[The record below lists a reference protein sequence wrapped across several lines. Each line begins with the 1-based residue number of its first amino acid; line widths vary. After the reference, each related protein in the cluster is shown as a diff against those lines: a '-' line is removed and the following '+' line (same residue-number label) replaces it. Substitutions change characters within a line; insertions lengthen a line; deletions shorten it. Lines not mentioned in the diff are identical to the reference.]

1 MPFILSTDLRC
12 DLTPTQ
18 LTASGIRYL
27 SGVCIANGKIVAEP
41 ETTDLF
47 DEVCARIR
55 GGEKIERYALS
66 TTDYEK
72 YFDTLLEK
80 NRGDVLH
87 IACTE
92 EDYAKALKASANEA
106 IKFPRRAV
114 FVVKSL
120 LLSAGARLILKEA
133 DKMRESGITAMEA
146 FVELTDL
153 ASKVKTLFIAKNT
166 NKMVESGLISFGTL
180 PTEVNSIYEISS
192 ADASVNHPFGKANLI
207 GRRTGDKTA
216 VKKVLSIIEESKAI
230 GKIFV
235 SGNADSLSTLMYDAL
250 LSSGFTV
257 DYERAGLSTL
267 FTFGADGIV
276 VAFLTE

>member
-1 MPFILSTDLRC
+1 MPFILSTDLKC
-12 DLTPTQ
+12 DLTPSQ

-47 DEVCARIR
+47 DEVCARVR

-66 TTDYEK
+66 ANDYEK

-120 LLSAGARLILKEA
+120 LLSAGARLILNEA
-133 DKMRESGITAMEA
+133 ERLRENEVTAMEA
-146 FVELTDL
+146 FVALSDL
-153 ASKVKTLFIAKNT
+153 ALKVKTLVVTKNT
-166 NKMVESGLISFGTL
+166 DRMVESGLITLGTL

-192 ADASVNHPFGKANLI
+192 ADASISRPLGKANLV
-207 GRRTGDKTA
+207 GRRNG
-216 VKKVLSIIEESKAI
+216 
-230 GKIFV
+230 
-235 SGNADSLSTLMYDAL
+235 
-250 LSSGFTV
+250 
-257 DYERAGLSTL
+257 
-267 FTFGADGIV
+267 
-276 VAFLTE
+276 